1 MENLEGKVAFITGG
15 ASGIGLGIAK
25 ACAKHGMK
33 VVIVDSRQDA
43 LDEAMKYFKEK
54 HYSALPIKLDV
65 TDRAA
70 YALAADEAEKVFGKI
85 HVLVN
90 NAGVA
95 SGGLAQNC
103 TFKDWDFS
111 VGVNIT
117 GVANGLVI
125 VLPRILKHGEGG
137 HVVSTSSTA
146 GFCAVNGNII
156 YNTTKYA
163 IAGMMETL
171 AGELM
176 GTNVGASVLIPGPT
190 TTNLGPSTFAN
201 RPEHLRN
208 EGQTWPPTPPSGAPR
223 RQMPNFEEMRKI
235 FMDPV
240 ETGERVVRGIRRN
253 DIFIH
258 THPEFKAGYLARNDA
273 VIRAIPDEP
282 VNVVRRDMIMKMGTL
297 GYNPVYERQT
307 TPGEPDWT

>member
-307 TPGEPDWT
+307 TPGAPDWT

>member
-208 EGQTWPPTPPSGAPR
+208 EGQTWPPQPPPGAPR

-282 VNVVRRDMIMKMGTL
+282 VNEVRRDMIRKMGTL

-307 TPGEPDWT
+307 TPGAPDWT